1 MPCWAF
7 SSRKSRFRGLA
18 APQPGD
24 VRGFPRPG
32 QVAFAAAELL
42 FPKSFNWGSKIHSG
56 VEGGRHGVELVFSRT
71 YFLQNEFYSSP
82 LKSSVEHVDVDYQRF
97 HLRRLLKNIGTR
109 FRTKSG
115 FCSKLN
121 DLKLD
126 KSSKRSYFGSRGN
139 QRRQQRVAERRQRG
153 AAPPF
158 PTTAHEVAPVL
169 LVAGRRS

>member
-1 MPCWAF
+1 MASWLSNAARPPSPAKLSETRLCAILFILMYAIASRRQPTRATRGRVTFLEDFAQQGF

-82 LKSSVEHVDVDYQRF
+82 LKLSVVHDDVDSEIS
-97 HLRRLLKNIGTR
+97 L
-109 FRTKSG
+109 
-115 FCSKLN
+115 
-121 DLKLD
+121 
-126 KSSKRSYFGSRGN
+126 
-139 QRRQQRVAERRQRG
+139 
-153 AAPPF
+153 
-158 PTTAHEVAPVL
+158 
-169 LVAGRRS
+169 